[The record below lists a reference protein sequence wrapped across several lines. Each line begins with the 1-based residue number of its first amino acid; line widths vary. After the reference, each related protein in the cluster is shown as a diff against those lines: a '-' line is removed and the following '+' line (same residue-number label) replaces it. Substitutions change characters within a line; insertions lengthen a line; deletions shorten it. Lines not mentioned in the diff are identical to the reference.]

1 MAKPDNHVREAGYLT
16 SYTWWQSTYNFSG
29 ISSNGACLFIKK
41 IQGKEKNKNERN
53 KREKEKMCDM
63 GENKF
68 LTSMSIKREA
78 LIITR
83 KVNHDDTEKLL

>member
-1 MAKPDNHVREAGYLT
+1 
-16 SYTWWQSTYNFSG
+16 
-29 ISSNGACLFIKK
+29 
-41 IQGKEKNKNERN
+41 
-53 KREKEKMCDM
+53 MCDM